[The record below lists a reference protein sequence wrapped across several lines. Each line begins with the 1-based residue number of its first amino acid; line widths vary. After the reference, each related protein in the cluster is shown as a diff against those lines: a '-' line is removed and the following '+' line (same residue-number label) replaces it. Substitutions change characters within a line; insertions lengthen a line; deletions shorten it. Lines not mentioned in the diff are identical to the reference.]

1 MNKNKELLALLKEKS
16 FLKKKITLSSGKIS
30 NFYIDVRKVSLS
42 PEGVYLISHLIFNL
56 LRNKKITAIGGP
68 TLGADPIVS
77 GVCYLAY
84 KNKKKLKGFLV
95 RKLPKKHG
103 RQKLIE
109 GQVLTSKDR
118 VVIVDD
124 VATSGSS
131 LIKTIEVLKKEK
143 IKVVAAIS
151 VVDREEGAREAL
163 TRYKCPLISLF
174 TKRDFLNKSR

>member
-84 KNKKKLKGFLV
+84 KN
-95 RKLPKKHG
+95 RK
-103 RQKLIE
+103 
-109 GQVLTSKDR
+109 S
-118 VVIVDD
+118 
-124 VATSGSS
+124 
-131 LIKTIEVLKKEK
+131 
-143 IKVVAAIS
+143 
-151 VVDREEGAREAL
+151 
-163 TRYKCPLISLF
+163 
-174 TKRDFLNKSR
+174 